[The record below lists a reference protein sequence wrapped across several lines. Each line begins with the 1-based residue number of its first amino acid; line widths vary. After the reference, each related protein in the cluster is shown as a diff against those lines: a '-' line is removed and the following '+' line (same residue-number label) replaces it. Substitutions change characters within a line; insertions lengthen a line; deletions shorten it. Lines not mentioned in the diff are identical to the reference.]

1 MLTKRE
7 RHSFFFFRQHL
18 SLKFKKIHPTFIFGC
33 KKGCKSRNYL
43 IYTLCCGEGG
53 IRTPGTLV
61 TPNGFQDRRLR
72 PLCHLSKKELENF
85 SRFTSTSFL
94 LYITGE
100 YIRLSINSSLY
111 LTKIMSFQQTL
122 PLHLSFHLSYT
133 SQVQT

>member
-1 MLTKRE
+1 MST
-7 RHSFFFFRQHL
+7 HSNVVISAEVEGLEPPSRFTDQLFSRQSDYQL
-18 SLKFKKIHPTFIFGC
+18 SHT
-33 KKGCKSRNYL
+33 
-43 IYTLCCGEGG
+43 
-53 IRTPGTLV
+53 
-61 TPNGFQDRRLR
+61 
-72 PLCHLSKKELENF
+72 SKKELENF

-100 YIRLSINSSLY
+100 HIRLSINSSLY